1 MTWNV
6 SGIPKPEMRWKSP
19 SEGYVTL
26 VNPRFL
32 LSERNLTIKTLEAK
46 DAGIWSIEAT
56 NSLKTTK
63 VQVEF
68 GTIFGKRPAT
78 ILDPALFSLNTRIPF
93 DQRILWY
100 ILSTE
105 IISLSF
111 LLLIA
116 SLKIC
121 IEWSAGRF
129 GPPETSKRNNY
140 YLYTCAYMSRSVLL
154 RVT

>member
-1 MTWNV
+1 MESAKSKFTFISFILSEAPKFTLEPKVPSGNLTAGFPVTMTWNV

-32 LSERNLTIKTLEAK
+32 LSERNLTIKTLEEK
-46 DAGIWSIEAT
+46 DAGIWTIEAT

-68 GTIFGKRPAT
+68 GTIFGKRLTT

-100 ILSTE
+100 ILSKE
-105 IISLSF
+105 VISLSF
-111 LLLIA
+111 
-116 SLKIC
+116 
-121 IEWSAGRF
+121 F
-129 GPPETSKRNNY
+129 H
-140 YLYTCAYMSRSVLL
+140 
-154 RVT
+154 

>member
-1 MTWNV
+1 MTMTWNV

-26 VNPRFL
+26 INPRFL
-32 LSERNLTIKTLEAK
+32 LSQRNLTIKTLEEK
-46 DAGIWSIEAT
+46 DAGIWTIEAT

-100 ILSTE
+100 ILSKE

-111 LLLIA
+111 
-116 SLKIC
+116 
-121 IEWSAGRF
+121 F
-129 GPPETSKRNNY
+129 H
-140 YLYTCAYMSRSVLL
+140 
-154 RVT
+154 

>member
-1 MTWNV
+1 MTMTWNV

-32 LSERNLTIKTLEAK
+32 LSERNLTIKTLEEK
-46 DAGIWSIEAT
+46 DAGIWTIEAT

-63 VQVEF
+63 VQVQF

-78 ILDPALFSLNTRIPF
+78 ILDPALFSLNTRILFHHHDPLIHSF
-93 DQRILWY
+93 HRDYFAL
-100 ILSTE
+100 LF
-105 IISLSF
+105 SL
-111 LLLIA
+111 IT

-121 IEWSAGRF
+121 TE
-129 GPPETSKRNNY
+129 
-140 YLYTCAYMSRSVLL
+140 
-154 RVT
+154 